1 MNAQERKEALQNIYT
16 LSGYYNSIGGVL
28 GIDQWGGLPDGGVP
42 YRLEVN
48 NFLNDQKRTLYFTPE
63 AEELA
68 AFYKEHPTGETDIE
82 TAQIRG
88 FLNQRSFYQDVPK
101 ELFNAFNRKRVE
113 SMTAWKQAR
122 EAQDFEIFKPY
133 MEEVFQLRRQ
143 MALALRPDANPFATL
158 VDLTDEGLD
167 IDKISA
173 EFDKLRRG
181 IVDIRRKIE
190 ASGLEIDNSFLHEE
204 QNPEDMMN
212 FAKSL
217 AREVGYRDDMGGYNE
232 KVIHAFS
239 STIGPRDARI
249 STAKHGNPAL
259 ILTVLH
265 ESGHS
270 MYGYSSSEEVAKAG
284 LFGGI
289 SGGFHEGQ
297 ARFIENFIGRSRGF
311 IHYIYPRLA
320 ETFPAYAAVSE
331 EAFYQALNRVA
342 STYKR
347 TEADEVTYNLH
358 VIIRFELERDYF
370 AGKLTIDQMRD
381 AWNDKYEEYLG
392 IRPRNDTEGILQDM
406 HWTGSWIGYFQ
417 SYALGN
423 IYDGMIHRAIC
434 KDIPNFAELV
444 EIGDFAPIIT
454 WLTENIWQYGRS
466 VTAMDLLRKFSD
478 KGLDAQPLLD
488 YLDDKFGRIYGWK
501 GRG

>member
-1 MNAQERKEALQNIYT
+1 MNAQERKAALQNIYT

-28 GIDQWGGLPDGGVP
+28 GIDQWGGLPDEGVS
-42 YRLEVN
+42 YRLQVN
-48 NFLNDQKRTLYFTPE
+48 NFLNDQKRALYFSAE

-68 AFYKEHPTGETDIE
+68 SYYKEHPLGENDIE
-82 TAQIRG
+82 TAQIRS
-88 FLNQRSFYQDVPK
+88 FLKQRSFYQDVPK
-101 ELFNAFNRKRVE
+101 ELFDEFNRKRVE

-133 MEEVFQLRRQ
+133 MKDVFDLRKQ
-143 MALALRPDANPFATL
+143 IALALRPNEDPFATL

-167 IDKISA
+167 IEDISR
-173 EFDKLRRG
+173 EFQKLRQG
-181 IVDIRRKIE
+181 IVEIRRKIE
-190 ASGLEIDNSFLHEE
+190 ESGLEIDNSFLYQE
-204 QNPEDMMN
+204 QDPEDMMR
-212 FAKSL
+212 FAKDL
-217 AREVGYRDDMGGYNE
+217 AREIGYEDSKGGYNE

-249 STAKHGNPAL
+249 STAKHGRPSL
-259 ILTVLH
+259 IMTILH
-265 ESGHS
+265 ESGHA
-270 MYGYSSSEEVAKAG
+270 MYGYSSNDAVAEAG

-297 ARFIENFIGRSRGF
+297 ARFIENFIGRSRTY
-311 IHYIYPRLA
+311 IHRIYPKLT
-320 ETFPAYAAVSE
+320 EIFPTYAKLSE
-331 EAFYQALNRVA
+331 EEFYQGLNKVT

-347 TEADEVTYNLH
+347 TDADEVTYNLH

-370 AGKLTIDQMRD
+370 AGKLTMDEMRD

-417 SYALGN
+417 SYTLGN
-423 IYDGMIHRAIC
+423 IYDGMIYNAIR
-434 KDIPNFAELV
+434 KDLPNFSELV
-444 EIGDFAPIIT
+444 EAGDFKPIIS

-466 VTAMDLLRKFSD
+466 VTTMDLLNKFSD

-488 YLDDKFGRIYGWK
+488 YLDDKFGKIYGWK
-501 GRG
+501 Q

>member
-1 MNAQERKEALQNIYT
+1 MNAQERKATLQNIYRV
-16 LSGYYNSIGGVL
+16 SGYYNSIGGVL
-28 GIDQWGGLPDGGVP
+28 GIDQWGGLPDQGVA

-48 NFLNDQKRTLYFTPE
+48 GFLNDCRRDLYFTPE

-68 AFYKEHPTGETDIE
+68 LWYGEHPEGDSDIE

-88 FLNQRSFYQDVPK
+88 FMKQRSFYRDVPK
-101 ELFNAFNRKRVE
+101 ELFDAFNRKRVE

-122 EAQDFEIFKPY
+122 EAKDFDIFKPY
-133 MEEVFQLRRQ
+133 MKEVFELRRKI
-143 MALALRPDANPFATL
+143 ALALRPDADPFATL
-158 VDLTDEGLD
+158 VDLTDEGLE
-167 IDKISA
+167 IDEISA
-173 EFDKLRRG
+173 EFQKLREG
-181 IVDIRRKIE
+181 IVKIRRRIE
-190 ASGLEIDNSFLHEE
+190 ESGAAIDNGFLGKE
-204 QNPEDMMN
+204 QNAEDMMS
-212 FAKSL
+212 FAREL

-249 STAKHGNPAL
+249 STAKHGKL
-259 ILTVLH
+259 SLLTTILH
-265 ESGHS
+265 ESGHA
-270 MYGYSSSEEVAKAG
+270 MYGYSSNDAVAQAG
-284 LFGGI
+284 LFGGL

-311 IHYIYPRLA
+311 IHYIYPRLTERFPDFAGIA
-320 ETFPAYAAVSE
+320 EEDFYRGLNKVVST
-331 EAFYQALNRVA
+331 V
-342 STYKR
+342 KR

-370 AGKLTIDQMRD
+370 AGKLTIDEMRD

-392 IRPRNDTEGILQDM
+392 VRPQNDTEGILQDM

-423 IYDGMIHRAIC
+423 IYDGMIYNAIRA
-434 KDIPNFAELV
+434 DLPDFADLIERG
-444 EIGDFAPIIT
+444 EFAPIIG

-466 VTAMDLLRKFSD
+466 VTAMDLLKKFSG
-478 KGLDAQPLLD
+478 KGLDARPLLD
-488 YLDDKFGRIYGWK
+488 YFDEKFGAIYGWK
-501 GRG
+501 V

>member
-1 MNAQERKEALQNIYT
+1 MNAQERREALQSIYT
-16 LSGYYNSIGGVL
+16 IGGYYNSISGVL
-28 GIDQWGGLPDGGVP
+28 GIDQWGGLPDEGVA
-42 YRLEVN
+42 YRVKVN
-48 NFLNDQKRTLYFTPE
+48 GFLADQRRALYFSPE

-68 AFYKEHPTGETDIE
+68 AYYSDHPEGENDIE
-82 TAQIRG
+82 TAQIRA
-88 FLNQRSFYQDVPK
+88 FMKQRSFYRDVPK
-101 ELFNAFNRKRVE
+101 ELLDRFNIKRVE

-122 EAQDFEIFKPY
+122 EAQDFNIFKPY
-133 MEEVFQLRRQ
+133 MQEVFELRKQ
-143 MALALRPDANPFATL
+143 IALALRPGNDPFATL

-167 IDKISA
+167 IDDISA
-173 EFDKLRRG
+173 EFGKLREG
-181 IVDIRRKIE
+181 IVAIRRRIE
-190 ASGLEIDNSFLHEE
+190 ASGLEIDNGFMRKE
-204 QNPEDMMN
+204 QDPEKMMA
-212 FAKSL
+212 FAKAL
-217 AREVGYRDDMGGYNE
+217 AREVGYKDSMGGYNE

-249 STAKHGNPAL
+249 SVGKHGRPSL
-259 ILTVLH
+259 INTVLH
-265 ESGHS
+265 ESGHA
-270 MYGYSSSEEVAKAG
+270 MYGYSSNEAVAGAG

-297 ARFIENFIGRSRGF
+297 ARFIENIIGRSRGY
-311 IHYIYPRLA
+311 IRHIYPMLA
-320 ETFPAYAAVSE
+320 EEFPDYAAISE
-331 EAFYQALNRVA
+331 EDYYRGLNRVA
-342 STYKR
+342 STCKR

-392 IRPRNDTEGILQDM
+392 IRPANDTEGILQDM

-423 IYDGMIHRAIC
+423 IYDGMIYNAIR
-434 KDIPNFAELV
+434 KDIPDFEKLV
-444 EIGDFAPIIT
+444 ENGEFAPIIG

-466 VTAMDLLRKFSD
+466 VTAMDLLNKFSD
-478 KGLDAQPLLD
+478 KGLDAQPLID

-501 GRG
+501 K

>member
-1 MNAQERKEALQNIYT
+1 MNAQERKAALQNIYT

-28 GIDQWGGLPDGGVP
+28 GIDQWGGLPDAGVP

-48 NFLNDQKRTLYFTPE
+48 NFLNDQKRVLYFTGE
-63 AEELA
+63 ADEL
-68 AFYKEHPTGETDIE
+68 FSYYKENPVGKNDIE

-88 FLNQRSFYQDVPK
+88 FLKQRRFYENVPK
-101 ELFNAFNRKRVE
+101 ELLDEFNRKRVE

-122 EAQDFEIFKPY
+122 EAKDFNIFKPY
-133 MEEVFQLRRQ
+133 MKDVFELRKKI
-143 MALALRPDANPFATL
+143 ALSLRPGEDPFATL
-158 VDLTDEGLD
+158 VDLTDEGLNLD
-167 IDKISA
+167 EISA
-173 EFDKLRRG
+173 EFRKLREG
-181 IVDIRRKIE
+181 IVAIRRRIE
-190 ASGLEIDNSFLHEE
+190 ESGVEIENSFLKRE
-204 QNPEDMMN
+204 QNPEDMMS
-212 FAKSL
+212 FAKAL

-249 STAKHGNPAL
+249 STAKHGKLSL
-259 ILTVLH
+259 IMTVLH

-270 MYGYSSSEEVAKAG
+270 MYGYSSNDAVAAAG
-284 LFGGI
+284 LYGGI

-297 ARFIENFIGRSRGF
+297 ARFVENFIGRSRAY
-311 IHYIYPRLA
+311 IHHIYPRLVEA
-320 ETFPAYAAVSE
+320 FPEYAALSE
-331 EAFYQALNRVA
+331 EAFYRGLNKVA
-342 STYKR
+342 STTKR

-370 AGKLTIDQMRD
+370 AGKLTIDEMRD

-392 IRPRNDTEGILQDM
+392 IRPQNDTEGILQDM

-423 IYDGMIHRAIC
+423 LYDGMIYNAIC
-434 KDIPNFAELV
+434 KDLPNFTELV
-444 EIGDFAPIIT
+444 ERGEFAPVIG

-466 VTAMDLLRKFSD
+466 VTTMELLNKFSE

-501 GRG
+501 